1 MLWNWVL
8 LFVAAFF
15 AGGLNAVAGGG
26 SFLTL
31 PALVLAGVPP
41 VAANATGTLSL
52 LPGYIASAWAL
63 RKEIKSLKGISIR
76 LLVAASLLGGTIGA
90 ILLLWTSAPVF
101 DALIP
106 WLLLAATLLFLLAPR
121 LVSKNKSRSSST
133 AAIAFGTLI
142 VAIYGGYFN
151 GGLGILLLAMFS
163 ALGVSNFH
171 AANALKNVVSA
182 LLTVIAVI
190 IYVAGDLIYWP
201 QALWMMLA
209 ATLGGYL
216 GAWASR
222 YVPIRYLRWGIIII
236 GLFMTLFFFMRQ
248 PY

>member
-90 ILLLWTSAPVF
+90 SFFSGPQ
-101 DALIP
+101 
-106 WLLLAATLLFLLAPR
+106 PR
-121 LVSKNKSRSSST
+121 FSTHSSP
-133 AAIAFGTLI
+133 GCCLQRR
-142 VAIYGGYFN
+142 YFS
-151 GGLGILLLAMFS
+151 F
-163 ALGVSNFH
+163 
-171 AANALKNVVSA
+171 
-182 LLTVIAVI
+182 
-190 IYVAGDLIYWP
+190 
-201 QALWMMLA
+201 
-209 ATLGGYL
+209 
-216 GAWASR
+216 
-222 YVPIRYLRWGIIII
+222 
-236 GLFMTLFFFMRQ
+236 
-248 PY
+248 